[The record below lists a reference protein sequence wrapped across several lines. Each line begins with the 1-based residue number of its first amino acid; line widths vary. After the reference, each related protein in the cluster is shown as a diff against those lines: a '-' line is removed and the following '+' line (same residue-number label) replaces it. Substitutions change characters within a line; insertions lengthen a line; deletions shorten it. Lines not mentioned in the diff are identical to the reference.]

1 MKPDVPNTVSVDGM
15 EKVQQ
20 FFQIAP
26 HITIMDSTWLTTKLQ
41 AVNLPSISKTPIT
54 SFPYKSEKE
63 ISAMC
68 FTICQPGRM
77 SNADVV
83 NPLRD
88 KFCLWDEQMKGKPGE
103 KGFCPFTLTEWK
115 RGLENQERQNAVT
128 CTREGTIIKVI
139 TRCQATDPLLG
150 K

>member
-15 EKVQQ
+15 EKVNQ

-26 HITIMDSTWLTTKLQ
+26 NIKILDLKWLSNKLQ
-41 AVNLPSISKTPIT
+41 SVNLPVISKTPIT

-115 RGLENQERQNAVT
+115 RGLEAQERLNT
-128 CTREGTIIKVI
+128 IKCTREGTIIKSI
-139 TRCQATDPLLG
+139 TNCQITEQMN

>member
-15 EKVQQ
+15 EKVNQ

-26 HITIMDSTWLTTKLQ
+26 NIKILDLKWLSNKLQ
-41 AVNLPSISKTPIT
+41 SVNLPVISKTPFPT
-54 SFPYKSEKE
+54 YPYKSEKD

-115 RGLENQERQNAVT
+115 RGLEAQERLNT
-128 CTREGTIIKVI
+128 IKCTREGTIIKSI
-139 TRCQATDPLLG
+139 TNCQITEQMNR
-150 K
+150 